1 MSGHHHLEATEPT
14 LFIAH
19 NGSDVVHWGEIDTGQ
34 YVSTGQPTL
43 ETFPEADR
51 DQWETRLVMLG
62 ITMEEIYPSDDLP
75 PDP

>member
-1 MSGHHHLEATEPT
+1 MSHHDILATET
-14 LFIAH
+14 CLFIAH
-19 NGSDVVHWGEIDTGQ
+19 NNAAVVHWGEVSSGQ
-34 YVSTGQPTL
+34 QISTGQPNL